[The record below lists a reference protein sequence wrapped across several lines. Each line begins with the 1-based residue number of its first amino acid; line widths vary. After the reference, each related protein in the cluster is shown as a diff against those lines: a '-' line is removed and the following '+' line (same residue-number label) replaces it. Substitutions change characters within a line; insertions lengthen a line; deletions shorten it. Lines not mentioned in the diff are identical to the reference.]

1 MSNVV
6 SLKTCHRQ
14 TIFNRQQ
21 THGQREQEM
30 DWTIGMNNEILW
42 LLVFFIDF
50 GALLLIYKFLGKIGL
65 FAWVAMATV
74 IANIQVIKVI
84 QLCGVTA
91 TLGNV
96 LYASIFLATDIL
108 SENYSKKDAAL
119 AATIGFIS
127 MLALPILMT
136 LSLLFTP
143 GEGDFSQEA
152 LKTLFGVVPR
162 VVAGSAVAYIVS
174 QFHDVWAYHFIMKKL
189 PSTKMLWL
197 RNNGSTLISQLL
209 DSLIFSTIAFYGLY
223 PTRVFLEIVLTTYLL
238 KAVCAVLDTPFIYL
252 AKWMYSRKLI
262 REH

>member
-42 LLVFFIDF
+42 LVVFFIDF

-74 IANIQVIKVI
+74 IANM
-84 QLCGVTA
+84 A

-238 KAVCAVLDTPFIYL
+238 KAVCALLDTPFIYL
-252 AKWMYSRKLI
+252 AKWMYSRKMI
-262 REH
+262 SEH

>member
-1 MSNVV
+1 
-6 SLKTCHRQ
+6 
-14 TIFNRQQ
+14 
-21 THGQREQEM
+21 
-30 DWTIGMNNEILW
+30 MNNELLW
-42 LLVFFIDF
+42 IIVFIIDF
-50 GALLLIYKFLGKIGL
+50 SALLLIYKFFGRIGL

-84 QLCGVTA
+84 QLCGISA

-108 SENYSKKDAAL
+108 SENYTKKDAAL
-119 AATIGFIS
+119 AALLGFIS

-136 LSLLFTP
+136 LSLLFKP

-162 VVAGSAVAYIVS
+162 VVGGSAVAYIVS
-174 QFHDVWAYHFIMKKL
+174 QFHDVWSYHAIKKWM

-197 RNNGSTLISQLL
+197 RNNGSTLVSQLL

-223 PTRVFLEIVLTTYLL
+223 PTRVFLEIVFTTYLL
-238 KAVCAVLDTPFIYL
+238 KAVCALLDTPFIYL
-252 AKWMYSRKLI
+252 AKYLHTHQLVTER
-262 REH
+262 

>member
-1 MSNVV
+1 MAGGFR
-6 SLKTCHRQ
+6 LIMT
-14 TIFNRQQ
+14 
-21 THGQREQEM
+21 
-30 DWTIGMNNEILW
+30 NELLW
-42 LLVFFIDF
+42 ILVFLIDF
-50 GALLLIYKFLGKIGL
+50 SALLLIYKFFGRIGL

-84 QLCGVTA
+84 QLCGITA

-119 AATIGFIS
+119 AAILGFVS
-127 MLALPILMT
+127 MLALPLLMT
-136 LSLLFTP
+136 LSLLFKP

-174 QFHDVWAYHFIMKKL
+174 QIHDVWSYHFIKTKM

-197 RNNGSTLISQLL
+197 RNNGSTLVSQLL

-223 PTRVFLEIVLTTYLL
+223 PTRIFLEIVLTTYLL
-238 KAVCAVLDTPFIYL
+238 KAVCALLDTPFIYL
-252 AKWMYSRKLI
+252 AKYLHSHKLVN
-262 REH
+262 EH

>member
-1 MSNVV
+1 
-6 SLKTCHRQ
+6 
-14 TIFNRQQ
+14 
-21 THGQREQEM
+21 
-30 DWTIGMNNEILW
+30 MNNEILW
-42 LLVFFIDF
+42 ILVFLFDF
-50 GALLLIYKFLGKIGL
+50 AFLMLVYKFLGKKGL
-65 FAWVAMATV
+65 YAWVVMATV

-84 QLCGVTA
+84 KLFGITA

-108 SENYSKKDAAL
+108 SENYSKRDAAL
-119 AATIGFIS
+119 AAVIGFVS
-127 MLALPILMT
+127 MLALPLLMT

-174 QFHDVWAYHFIMKKL
+174 QIHDVWSYHAIKNKA

-197 RNNGSTLISQLL
+197 RNNGSTLVSQLL
-209 DSLIFSTIAFYGLY
+209 DTLIFTTIAFYGLY
-223 PTRVFLEIVLTTYLL
+223 PMRIFIEIVVTTYLL

-252 AKWMYSRKLI
+252 AKFLHSHQFVQER
-262 REH
+262 

>member
-1 MSNVV
+1 MDVKRMGKRKVV
-6 SLKTCHRQ
+6 RA
-14 TIFNRQQ
+14 N
-21 THGQREQEM
+21 
-30 DWTIGMNNEILW
+30 GMNNEILW

-84 QLCGVTA
+84 QLCGITA

-136 LSLLFTP
+136 FSLLFTP

-174 QFHDVWAYHFIMKKL
+174 QFHDVWAYHFIKNKL

-252 AKWMYSRKLI
+252 AKWMHSRKMI

>member
-1 MSNVV
+1 
-6 SLKTCHRQ
+6 
-14 TIFNRQQ
+14 
-21 THGQREQEM
+21 
-30 DWTIGMNNEILW
+30 MNNELLW
-42 LLVFFIDF
+42 IIVFIIDF
-50 GALLLIYKFLGKIGL
+50 SALLLIYKFFGRIGL

-84 QLCGVTA
+84 QLCGISA

-108 SENYSKKDAAL
+108 SENYTKKDAAL
-119 AATIGFIS
+119 AALLGFIS

-136 LSLLFTP
+136 FSLWFKP

-162 VVAGSAVAYIVS
+162 VVSGSAIAYIVS
-174 QFHDVWAYHFIMKKL
+174 QFHDVWSYHTIKKWM

-197 RNNGSTLISQLL
+197 RNNGSTLVSQLL

-238 KAVCAVLDTPFIYL
+238 KAVCALLDTPFIYL
-252 AKWMYSRKLI
+252 AKYLHTHQLVTER
-262 REH
+262 